1 MKIIQLT
8 VYDDEGL
15 CWTIPGELIE
25 TRFQDHQFA
34 VHKSLSTSNNSW
46 VVTHVET
53 GASLAE
59 GQARMSVINAAL
71 EKLSRVSADQFNKII
86 SQTREKVARVSGQQQ
101 RKAA

>member
-8 VYDDEGL
+8 IFDNDGL
-15 CWTIPGELIE
+15 CWTIPAEIID
-25 TRFQDHQFA
+25 TRFQEHQFA

-53 GASLAE
+53 GACLAE
-59 GQARMSVINAAL
+59 GLARMSVINAAL

-86 SQTREKVARVSGQQQ
+86 SQTREKVARVTGQQQ

>member
-8 VYDDEGL
+8 LFDNEGL
-15 CWTIPGELIE
+15 CWTIPAELID

-59 GQARMSVINAAL
+59 GQARMSVVNAAL

-101 RKAA
+101 RRAA

>member
-8 VYDDEGL
+8 IYDNEGL
-15 CWTIPGELIE
+15 CWIIPAEIIE

-59 GQARMSVINAAL
+59 GQARMSVINSAL
-71 EKLSRVSADQFNKII
+71 EKLSRVSSEQFNKII
-86 SQTREKVARVSGQQQ
+86 SQTRDKVAKVSGQQE

>member
-1 MKIIQLT
+1 LT

-71 EKLSRVSADQFNKII
+71 EKLCRVSADQFNKII